1 MGFLSFLKRGEA
13 KDSGDRGGDR
23 ADRGER
29 GRSGGDGG
37 RGRARGGAEAVD
49 DVQQLRLRAR
59 RRLIGAAVLVGLAVI
74 VFPLLF
80 ETQPRPIPVDLP
92 IDIPRKDGA
101 TPLTIPAPTAQTSR
115 GQTAG
120 GGAGRDIITE
130 SAEQAAADRAVPP
143 PDASREAR
151 EQPRD
156 PVADQVAQAM
166 PPTRMDTEPD
176 ERATIAEPARP
187 ARVEPKPEHKPET
200 RPETKPERKPEPKV
214 EAKPERKPDP
224 KPEAKPDTRSADAA
238 RAQAL
243 LDGRP
248 SSDRKPDAAASGA
261 RFIVQVGAYAD
272 GKAAQDVRSK
282 VERMGL
288 KTYTQAVDTADGKR
302 IRVRVGPFNS
312 RDEADKVAAKVRG
325 GGLSSAVL
333 TL

>member
-13 KDSGDRGGDR
+13 NDSGDRGG
-23 ADRGER
+23 ER
-29 GRSGGDGG
+29 GDRSRADGG
-37 RGRARGGAEAVD
+37 RGRGRGGAEAVD

-59 RRLIGAAVLVGLAVI
+59 RRLIGAAVLVGVAVI

-80 ETQPRPIPVDLP
+80 ETQPRSIPVDLP
-92 IDIPRKDGA
+92 IDIPRKDG
-101 TPLTIPAPTAQTSR
+101 TPPLSIPAPAAQNAR
-115 GQTAG
+115 GATEAD
-120 GGAGRDIITE
+120 AGRGIITE

-143 PDASREAR
+143 PGSHPGVTP
-151 EQPRD
+151 EQ
-156 PVADQVAQAM
+156 QVAQAM
-166 PPTRMDTEPD
+166 PPTRMATQPE
-176 ERATIAEPARP
+176 ERATMAEPARQ
-187 ARVEPKPEHKPET
+187 AVVEPKAETKPEVKPERKPEARPET
-200 RPETKPERKPEPKV
+200 RAEVKPERKPEPKPEV
-214 EAKPERKPDP
+214 KPERKP
-224 KPEAKPDTRSADAA
+224 EIKPDTRSADAA

-243 LDGRP
+243 LEGRSTP
-248 SSDRKPDAAASGA
+248 ERKADAAAGSA

-272 GKAAQDVRSK
+272 GKAAQDVRAK
-282 VERMGL
+282 VERLGL

>member
-13 KDSGDRGGDR
+13 NDSGDRGGDR
-23 ADRGER
+23 AER
-29 GRSGGDGG
+29 GRSGDGG

-59 RRLIGAAVLVGLAVI
+59 RRLIGAAVLVGVAVI

-101 TPLTIPAPTAQTSR
+101 TPLTIPAPTAPTSR

-120 GGAGRDIITE
+120 ADAGRGIITE
-130 SAEQAAADRAVPP
+130 SAEQAAADRPVPP
-143 PDASREAR
+143 PEA
-151 EQPRD
+151 PRD

-166 PPTRMDTEPD
+166 PPTRMDTKPD

-187 ARVEPKPEHKPET
+187 ARVEPKPEHKPEV

-214 EAKPERKPDP
+214 DAKPERKPDP
-224 KPEAKPDTRSADAA
+224 KPDTRSADAA

-243 LDGRP
+243 LEGRP
-248 SSDRKPDAAASGA
+248 SSERKPDAAASAA

-272 GKAAQDVRSK
+272 GKAAQDVRVK

>member
-13 KDSGDRGGDR
+13 NDSGDRGGDR
-23 ADRGER
+23 AERSRPGE
-29 GRSGGDGG
+29 GG

-59 RRLIGAAVLVGLAVI
+59 RRLIGAAVLVGVAVI

-101 TPLTIPAPTAQTSR
+101 TPLTIPAPAAQTSR
-115 GQTAG
+115 GPAAG
-120 GGAGRDIITE
+120 GDAGRGIITE
-130 SAEQAAADRAVPP
+130 SPEQAAADRTVPP
-143 PDASREAR
+143 P

-166 PPTRMDTEPD
+166 PPTRIETRPD
-176 ERATIAEPARP
+176 ERATMAEPARP
-187 ARVEPKPEHKPET
+187 ARVEPKPEHKPEP
-200 RPETKPERKPEPKV
+200 RAEAKPDNKPERKPEPKV

-224 KPEAKPDTRSADAA
+224 KPDTHSADAA

-243 LDGRP
+243 LEGRVA
-248 SSDRKPDAAASGA
+248 SDKKPEAAASGA

-272 GKAAQDVRSK
+272 GKAAQDVRTK

>member
-13 KDSGDRGGDR
+13 NDSGDRGGER
-23 ADRGER
+23 AER
-29 GRSGGDGG
+29 GRSGDGG

-59 RRLIGAAVLVGLAVI
+59 RRLIGAAVLVGVAVI

-101 TPLTIPAPTAQTSR
+101 TPLTIPTPTAQTSQ
-115 GQTAG
+115 GQPTGAD
-120 GGAGRDIITE
+120 AGRGIITE
-130 SAEQAAADRAVPP
+130 STEQAAADRPVPP
-143 PDASREAR
+143 AEA
-151 EQPRD
+151 PRD

-166 PPTRMDTEPD
+166 PPTRMETRPD
-176 ERATIAEPARP
+176 ERATMAEPARQ
-187 ARVEPKPEHKPET
+187 ARVEPKPEHKPEA

-224 KPEAKPDTRSADAA
+224 KPDTRSADAA

-243 LDGRP
+243 LEGRP
-248 SSDRKPDAAASGA
+248 SSDKKPDAAASGT

-272 GKAAQDVRSK
+272 SKAAQDVRAK

-312 RDEADKVAAKVRG
+312 RDEADKVASKVRG

>member
-13 KDSGDRGGDR
+13 KDSGERSGDR
-23 ADRGER
+23 SER
-29 GRSGGDGG
+29 SRSGGDGG
-37 RGRARGGAEAVD
+37 RGRSRGGAEAVD

-59 RRLIGAAVLVGLAVI
+59 RRLIGAAVLVGVAVI

-101 TPLTIPAPTAQTSR
+101 TPLTIPVPAAQTSR
-115 GQTAG
+115 GQAAAG
-120 GGAGRDIITE
+120 DAGRGIITE
-130 SAEQAAADRAVPP
+130 SAEQAAADRSVPP
-143 PDASREAR
+143 PEA
-151 EQPRD
+151 PRD

-166 PPTRMDTEPD
+166 PPTRMDTKPD

-187 ARVEPKPEHKPET
+187 ARVEPKPEHKPEVKPET
-200 RPETKPERKPEPKV
+200 RPERKPEPPVETRPERKPEPK
-214 EAKPERKPDP
+214 
-224 KPEAKPDTRSADAA
+224 PDTRAADAA

-243 LDGRP
+243 LEGR
-248 SSDRKPDAAASGA
+248 SSSEKKPDAAAAGA

-272 GKAAQDVRSK
+272 GKAAQDVRAK

>member
-13 KDSGDRGGDR
+13 KDSGDRSGDR
-23 ADRGER
+23 GDRSER
-29 GRSGGDGG
+29 GRSGGDAG
-37 RGRARGGAEAVD
+37 RGRSRGGAETVD

-59 RRLIGAAVLVGLAVI
+59 RRLVGAAVLVGIAVI

-80 ETQPRPIPVDLP
+80 ETQPRPIAVDLP

-115 GQTAG
+115 GQATG
-120 GGAGRDIITE
+120 SDAGRGIITE

-143 PDASREAR
+143 PDVPREV
-151 EQPRD
+151 PRD

-166 PPTRMDTEPD
+166 PPTRMDTRPD

-200 RPETKPERKPEPKV
+200 RAEAKPERKPEPKV
-214 EAKPERKPDP
+214 ETRPERKPDP
-224 KPEAKPDTRSADAA
+224 KPDTRTADAA

-243 LDGRP
+243 LEGR
-248 SSDRKPDAAASGA
+248 SSSEKKADAAASGT

-272 GKAAQDVRSK
+272 GKAAQDVRAK

>member
-13 KDSGDRGGDR
+13 NEAGDRG
-23 ADRGER
+23 AER
-29 GRSGGDGG
+29 GRAGDGG

-59 RRLIGAAVLVGLAVI
+59 RRLIGAAVLVGVAVI

-101 TPLTIPAPTAQTSR
+101 APLNIPAPTAQTAR
-115 GQTAG
+115 PPAADGD
-120 GGAGRDIITE
+120 AGRGIITE

-143 PDASREAR
+143 PQTATP
-151 EQPRD
+151 EQ
-156 PVADQVAQAM
+156 QVAQAM
-166 PPTRMDTEPD
+166 PPTRMATQPD
-176 ERATIAEPARP
+176 ERATMAEPARP
-187 ARVEPKPEHKPET
+187 TRVEPKPESRSEA
-200 RPETKPERKPEPKV
+200 RSETKPESSKPEHKPEPKP
-214 EAKPERKPDP
+214 EAKPERKSEA
-224 KPEAKPDTRSADAA
+224 KPESKPDTRSADAA

-243 LDGRP
+243 LEGR
-248 SSDRKPDAAASGA
+248 SAADRKPDAAAGGG

-272 GKAAQDVRSK
+272 GKAAQDVRAK
-282 VERMGL
+282 VERLGL
-288 KTYTQAVDTADGKR
+288 KTYTQAVETADGKR

>member
-13 KDSGDRGGDR
+13 NEAGDRG
-23 ADRGER
+23 AER
-29 GRSGGDGG
+29 GRAGDGG

-59 RRLIGAAVLVGLAVI
+59 RRLIGAAVLVGVAVI

-101 TPLTIPAPTAQTSR
+101 APLNIPAPTAQTAR
-115 GQTAG
+115 PPAADGD
-120 GGAGRDIITE
+120 AGRGIITE

-143 PDASREAR
+143 PQTATP
-151 EQPRD
+151 EQ
-156 PVADQVAQAM
+156 QVAQAM
-166 PPTRMDTEPD
+166 PPTRMATQPD
-176 ERATIAEPARP
+176 ERATMAEPARP
-187 ARVEPKPEHKPET
+187 ARVEPKPESRPDTRAESKPESSK
-200 RPETKPERKPEPKV
+200 PESSKPERKPEPKP
-214 EAKPERKPDP
+214 EAKPERKPEA
-224 KPEAKPDTRSADAA
+224 KPESKPDTRSADAA

-243 LDGRP
+243 LEGR
-248 SSDRKPDAAASGA
+248 SASDRKPDAAAGGG

-272 GKAAQDVRSK
+272 GKAAQDVRAK
-282 VERMGL
+282 VERLGL
-288 KTYTQAVDTADGKR
+288 KTYTQAVETADGKR

>member
-13 KDSGDRGGDR
+13 NEAGDRG
-23 ADRGER
+23 AER
-29 GRSGGDGG
+29 GRSGDGG

-59 RRLIGAAVLVGLAVI
+59 RRLIGAAVLVGVAVI

-101 TPLTIPAPTAQTSR
+101 APLNIPAPTAQTSR
-115 GQTAG
+115 PPAADGD
-120 GGAGRDIITE
+120 AGRGIITE

-143 PDASREAR
+143 PQTATP
-151 EQPRD
+151 EQ
-156 PVADQVAQAM
+156 QVAQAM
-166 PPTRMDTEPD
+166 PPTRMATQPD
-176 ERATIAEPARP
+176 ERATMAEPARP
-187 ARVEPKPEHKPET
+187 ARVEPKPESRPDTRAESKPESSK
-200 RPETKPERKPEPKV
+200 PESSKLERKPES
-214 EAKPERKPDP
+214 KPES
-224 KPEAKPDTRSADAA
+224 KPDTRSADAA

-243 LDGRP
+243 LEGR
-248 SSDRKPDAAASGA
+248 SASDRKPDAAASGG

-272 GKAAQDVRSK
+272 GKAAQDVRAK
-282 VERMGL
+282 VERLGL
-288 KTYTQAVDTADGKR
+288 KTYTQAVETADGKR

>member
-1 MGFLSFLKRGEA
+1 MGLLSFLKRGETN
-13 KDSGDRGGDR
+13 DSGDRSGER
-23 ADRGER
+23 AER
-29 GRSGGDGG
+29 GRSGDGG

-59 RRLIGAAVLVGLAVI
+59 RRLIGAAVLVGVAVI

-115 GQTAG
+115 GQATG
-120 GGAGRDIITE
+120 SDAGRGIITE
-130 SAEQAAADRAVPP
+130 SAEQAAADRPVPP
-143 PDASREAR
+143 PEA
-151 EQPRD
+151 PRD

-166 PPTRMDTEPD
+166 PPTRMETKPD

-187 ARVEPKPEHKPET
+187 ARVETKPEHKPEARAET
-200 RPETKPERKPEPKV
+200 RPENKPERKPEPKV
-214 EAKPERKPDP
+214 EARPERKPDP
-224 KPEAKPDTRSADAA
+224 KPDTRSADAA

-243 LDGRP
+243 LDGR
-248 SSDRKPDAAASGA
+248 SADKKPDAAAVSGG

>member
-13 KDSGDRGGDR
+13 NDTGDRGGDR
-23 ADRGER
+23 GNDRG
-29 GRSGGDGG
+29 GGDPG
-37 RGRARGGAEAVD
+37 RGRTRGGAEAVD

-59 RRLIGAAVLVGLAVI
+59 RRLIGAAVLVGIAVI

-101 TPLTIPAPTAQTSR
+101 TPLNIPAPATQAPRS
-115 GQTAG
+115 AADPD
-120 GGAGRDIITE
+120 AGRGIITE
-130 SAEQAAADRAVPP
+130 SAEQAAADRPVPP
-143 PDASREAR
+143 PEAPA
-151 EQPRD
+151 E
-156 PVADQVAQAM
+156 QVAQAT
-166 PPTRMDTEPD
+166 PPTAVPTLP
-176 ERATIAEPARP
+176 ATRESKADEPARP
-187 ARVEPKPEHKPET
+187 ARTEPKAEVKAEPKVEPKPERKPES
-200 RPETKPERKPEPKV
+200 RPERKPEPKS
-214 EAKPERKPDP
+214 EQKPD
-224 KPEAKPDTRSADAA
+224 ARADTRSADAA

-243 LDGRP
+243 LEGRASP
-248 SSDRKPDAAASGA
+248 DKAADRKPEAAASGG

-272 GKAAQDVRSK
+272 GKAAQDVRAK
-282 VERMGL
+282 VERLGL
-288 KTYTQAVDTADGKR
+288 KTYTQAVETADGKR

>member
-1 MGFLSFLKRGEA
+1 MGFLSFLKRGDA
-13 KDSGDRGGDR
+13 NDSGDRSPPR
-23 ADRGER
+23 E
-29 GRSGGDGG
+29 SG
-37 RGRARGGAEAVD
+37 RGRARGGAESVD
-49 DVQQLRLRAR
+49 DVQQLRIRAR
-59 RRLIGAAVLVGLAVI
+59 RRLIGAAVLVGVGII

-101 TPLTIPAPTAQTSR
+101 APLTIPAPVAQTAQP
-115 GQTAG
+115 GQ
-120 GGAGRDIITE
+120 GAGDQGRGIITE
-130 SAEQAAADRAVPP
+130 TPEQAAADRAVPP
-143 PDASREAR
+143 PEAPA
-151 EQPRD
+151 EQLARNTTPPAVV
-156 PVADQVAQAM
+156 PVPV
-166 PPTRMDTEPD
+166 P
-176 ERATIAEPARP
+176 
-187 ARVEPKPEHKPET
+187 RVEPKPEPRAAIAEPAAKPEA
-200 RPETKPERKPEPKV
+200 KPAQAAAEH
-214 EAKPERKPDP
+214 KPERKPDP
-224 KPEAKPDTRSADAA
+224 KPETRPERKPEPKPETKPDTKVAAAKPDTRATDAA

-243 LDGRP
+243 LEGRAP
-248 SSDRKPDAAASGA
+248 APATAAKPDAAANGA

-272 GKAAQDVRSK
+272 GKAAQDVRAK

>member
-13 KDSGDRGGDR
+13 NDAGDRGGDR
-23 ADRGER
+23 SDRGER
-29 GRSGGDGG
+29 GRSSDGG

-59 RRLIGAAVLVGLAVI
+59 RRLIGAAVLVGVAVI

-101 TPLTIPAPTAQTSR
+101 TPLTIPVPTGQTSR
-115 GQTAG
+115 GQAAG
-120 GGAGRDIITE
+120 GDAGRGIITE
-130 SAEQAAADRAVPP
+130 SAEQSASDRPVPP
-143 PDASREAR
+143 PEA
-151 EQPRD
+151 PRD
-156 PVADQVAQAM
+156 PVPDQVAQAM
-166 PPTRMDTEPD
+166 PPTRMETKPD

-187 ARVEPKPEHKPET
+187 ARVEPRPEPKPEHKPEVRT
-200 RPETKPERKPEPKV
+200 ESKPERKPEPKV
-214 EAKPERKPDP
+214 EAKPERKP
-224 KPEAKPDTRSADAA
+224 ETRPDTRSADAA

-243 LDGRP
+243 LEGRP

-272 GKAAQDVRSK
+272 GKAAQDVRAK

-288 KTYTQAVDTADGKR
+288 KTYTQSVDTADGKR

-312 RDEADKVAAKVRG
+312 RDEADKIAAKVRG

>member
-13 KDSGDRGGDR
+13 NDSGDRGGDR
-23 ADRGER
+23 AER
-29 GRSGGDGG
+29 GRAGDGA

-59 RRLIGAAVLVGLAVI
+59 RRLIGAAVLVGVAVI

-101 TPLTIPAPTAQTSR
+101 TPLTIPAPTAPTSR

-120 GGAGRDIITE
+120 ADAGRGIITE
-130 SAEQAAADRAVPP
+130 SAEQAAADRPVPP
-143 PDASREAR
+143 PEA
-151 EQPRD
+151 PRD

-166 PPTRMDTEPD
+166 PPTRMDTKPD

-187 ARVEPKPEHKPET
+187 ARVEPKPEHKPEV

-214 EAKPERKPDP
+214 DAKPERKPDP
-224 KPEAKPDTRSADAA
+224 KPDTRSADAA

-243 LDGRP
+243 LEGRP
-248 SSDRKPDAAASGA
+248 SSERKPDAAASAA

-272 GKAAQDVRSK
+272 GKAAQDVRVK

>member
-13 KDSGDRGGDR
+13 NDSGDRGGDRADR

-37 RGRARGGAEAVD
+37 RGRSRGGAEAVD

-59 RRLIGAAVLVGLAVI
+59 RRLIGAAVLVGIAVI

-115 GQTAG
+115 GQTAAG
-120 GGAGRDIITE
+120 DAGRGIITE
-130 SAEQAAADRAVPP
+130 SAEQAAADRPVPP
-143 PDASREAR
+143 PDASRD
-151 EQPRD
+151 QPRD

-166 PPTRMDTEPD
+166 PPTRMDTKPD

-187 ARVEPKPEHKPET
+187 ARVEPEHKPET
-200 RPETKPERKPEPKV
+200 RPETKPDRKPEPKV

-224 KPEAKPDTRSADAA
+224 KPETKPDTRSADAA

-243 LDGRP
+243 LEGRQ
-248 SSDRKPDAAASGA
+248 SSEKKPDAAASGA

>member
-1 MGFLSFLKRGEA
+1 MGFLSFLKRGDA
-13 KDSGDRGGDR
+13 NDSGDRSPPR
-23 ADRGER
+23 ET
-29 GRSGGDGG
+29 G
-37 RGRARGGAEAVD
+37 RGRGRGGAETVD
-49 DVQQLRLRAR
+49 DVQQLRIRAR
-59 RRLIGAAVLVGLAVI
+59 RRLIGAAVLVGVGII

-101 TPLTIPAPTAQTSR
+101 APLNIPAPVAQGAQGQGGDQGR
-115 GQTAG
+115 G
-120 GGAGRDIITE
+120 IITE
-130 SAEQAAADRAVPP
+130 TPEQIAADRAVPP
-143 PDASREAR
+143 AEAPA
-151 EQPRD
+151 EQLAQNTPPPAAV
-156 PVADQVAQAM
+156 PV
-166 PPTRMDTEPD
+166 P
-176 ERATIAEPARP
+176 
-187 ARVEPKPEHKPET
+187 RVEPKPESKPVQQAAPVEH
-200 RPETKPERKPEPKV
+200 KPEPKP
-214 EAKPERKPDP
+214 EQKPEQKPERKPDP
-224 KPEAKPDTRSADAA
+224 KPEAKPERKPDTKVAAVKPDTHNADAA

-243 LDGRP
+243 LEGRAP
-248 SSDRKPDAAASGA
+248 TAAADKKPDAAANGA

-272 GKAAQDVRSK
+272 GKAAQDVRAK

>member
-13 KDSGDRGGDR
+13 NDSGDRGGDR
-23 ADRGER
+23 AER
-29 GRSGGDGG
+29 GRSGDGA

-59 RRLIGAAVLVGLAVI
+59 RRLIGAAVLVGVAVI

-101 TPLTIPAPTAQTSR
+101 TPLTIPAPTAPTSR
-115 GQTAG
+115 GQAAG
-120 GGAGRDIITE
+120 ADAGRGIITE
-130 SAEQAAADRAVPP
+130 SAEQAAADRPVPP
-143 PDASREAR
+143 PEA
-151 EQPRD
+151 PRD

-166 PPTRMDTEPD
+166 PPTRMDTKPD

-187 ARVEPKPEHKPET
+187 ARVEPKPEHRPEV

-214 EAKPERKPDP
+214 DAKPERKPDP
-224 KPEAKPDTRSADAA
+224 KPDTRSADAA

-243 LDGRP
+243 LEGRP
-248 SSDRKPDAAASGA
+248 SSERKPDAAASAA

-272 GKAAQDVRSK
+272 GKAAQDVRVK

>member
-13 KDSGDRGGDR
+13 NEAGDRG
-23 ADRGER
+23 GER
-29 GRSGGDGG
+29 GRSGDGG

-59 RRLIGAAVLVGLAVI
+59 RRLIGAAVLVGVAVI

-92 IDIPRKDGA
+92 IDIPRKDGTA
-101 TPLTIPAPTAQTSR
+101 PLSIPAPTAQTAQSAR
-115 GQTAG
+115 PPAVDGD
-120 GGAGRDIITE
+120 AGRGIITE

-143 PDASREAR
+143 PQTAPTP
-151 EQPRD
+151 EQ
-156 PVADQVAQAM
+156 QVAQAM
-166 PPTRMDTEPD
+166 PPTRMATQPE
-176 ERATIAEPARP
+176 ERATVAEPARP
-187 ARVEPKPEHKPET
+187 ARVEPKPESRSDAKPEH
-200 RPETKPERKPEPKV
+200 KPERKPEPKP
-214 EAKPERKPDP
+214 EAKPERKPES
-224 KPEAKPDTRSADAA
+224 KPEAKPESKPDGRSADAA

-243 LDGRP
+243 LEGRAA
-248 SSDRKPDAAASGA
+248 SDRKPDAAAGGA

-272 GKAAQDVRSK
+272 GKAAQDVRAK
-282 VERMGL
+282 VERLGL
-288 KTYTQAVDTADGKR
+288 KTYTQAVETADGKR